1 MRSFPTNFAAEK
13 NKRTGISPI
22 WILKLTVDSVDYYL
36 SDQEVTVSGWNG
48 GITTKA
54 WVAGWGAV
62 MEQLAGL
69 STEVRVA
76 DLQVSCLIDPDAA
89 TNIETLAVHS
99 TLEKS
104 PAILYLWFNG
114 LDAATDPP
122 QEIFRGYVRDADIP
136 DEITVNLSL
145 EDATVRL
152 HNMVGTLVTATTY
165 ANADPDHIGKILPLP
180 YGVVRNVPAV
190 NTVAGLL
197 TALKADI
204 TSGASS
210 CAVARPDGVVA
221 NTTKFRIGTEI
232 IKVTAVNG
240 DTLTISRA
248 QDSTVAAAHAAGDRL
263 LEVMANPFVFVVSG
277 HALTSIDK
285 VVVRAGDVDIDVTDQ
300 CTRYTGQAGSQY
312 STYGTKGVVTVTE
325 AQAAVIRARVLKAAE
340 LALTDPEH
348 AHASELMV
356 VSPRLT
362 GYYVENGSA
371 ISPTAMYDQDITT
384 GGTLNS
390 YASQT
395 RLRVYFAFPIALPG
409 KPKRVRICG
418 LDGNVNGDL
427 GLKLYF
433 KGSNVLSVTCSGGV
447 QGTSSWYTISD
458 ANQSWLNFLYSATT
472 YLRLDVLNPT
482 TTSASVKEVWMEIE
496 YDPSTSNAGTGITG
510 SVNSVADAMIGG
522 LVHADVTA
530 PCTDPDDVFSDLLT
544 TWGGGVNLTLDGS
557 FPASY
562 TLNGVILAQEKLLD
576 LLHRLAWQ
584 CRSWFRLASGA
595 ARLVVRPDSLT
606 SEKTLSACRLD
617 GGRMVYGRRKTE
629 MDEVVNTIN
638 LRYNRDWTKVDGDDA
653 YLAVSG
659 TTDATSIADYGI
671 REIPDLFRMDMI
683 TSSVMADSVRDFYLA
698 DLKRR
703 KWLHEFEEH
712 LDHAELEFGDVVT
725 LGFGGDAVVEL
736 MQAGVVPGNTKKID
750 VIRIVG
756 RGQ

>member
-1 MRSFPTNFAAEK
+1 MRSFPTSFATEK
-13 NKRTGISPI
+13 DKPAGISPV

-36 SDQEVTVSGWNG
+36 SDQEVTVAGWNG
-48 GITTKA
+48 GVTTKA
-54 WVAGWGAV
+54 WVASWGAV
-62 MEQLAGL
+62 TEQLVGL

-89 TNIETLAVHS
+89 TSIETLAAHS

-122 QEIFRGYVRDADIP
+122 QEMYRGYVRDADIP

-152 HNMVGTLVTATTY
+152 HNMVGTLVTTAVY

-190 NTVAGLL
+190 NTVSGLL
-197 TALKADI
+197 TTLKADI
-204 TSGASS
+204 TSGATN
-210 CAVARPDGVVA
+210 CAVARPDGIVA
-221 NTTKFRIGTEI
+221 NTTKFRIGSEI
-232 IKVTAVNG
+232 VKVTAVSG

-248 QDSTVAAAHAAGDRL
+248 QDSTTAAAHAAADRM

-277 HALTSIDK
+277 HALISIDK
-285 VVVRAGDVDIDVTDQ
+285 VIVRAGDVDVDVTDQ
-300 CTRYTGQAGSQY
+300 CTRYTGQVGSQY
-312 STYGTKGVVTVTE
+312 STYGAKGVVTVTE
-325 AQAAVIRARVLKAAE
+325 VQAAAIRARVLKAAE

-348 AHASELMV
+348 AHASELIV

-362 GYYVENGSA
+362 GYYIENGSA

-409 KPKRVRICG
+409 HPKRVRICG

-433 KGSNVLSVTCSGGV
+433 KNSQVLSVTCSGGV
-447 QGTSSWYTISD
+447 QGTSSWYSIPS
-458 ANQSWLNFLYSATT
+458 ANQDWLNFLYSANT

-482 TTSASVKEVWMEIE
+482 TTSAAVKDVWMEIE

-510 SVNSVADAMIGG
+510 AVNSVADALIGG
-522 LVHADVTA
+522 PVHADVTA
-530 PCTDPDDVFSDLLT
+530 PDTDPDDVILDLID
-544 TWGGGVNLTLDGS
+544 TWGGITSLTLDGS
-557 FPASY
+557 YAATYKF
-562 TLNGVILAQEKLLD
+562 NGVILAQEKLLD
-576 LLHRLAWQ
+576 LVHRLAWQ
-584 CRSWFRLASGA
+584 CRSWFRWVSGT
-595 ARLVVRPDSLT
+595 ARLVVRPDSPS
-606 SEKTLSACRLD
+606 SEKTISACRLD
-617 GGRMVYGRRKTE
+617 SGRMVYARRKTE
-629 MDEVVNTIN
+629 IGEVVNTIN
-638 LRYNRDWTKVDGDDA
+638 LRYSRDWTKEDGDDA
-653 YLAVSG
+653 YLAVSS
-659 TTDATSIADYGI
+659 TTDAASITDYGI
-671 REIPDLFRMDMI
+671 REQPELFRMDMI
-683 TSSVMADSVRDFYLA
+683 TGATMADSVRDFYLA

-703 KWLHEFEEH
+703 KWLYEFEVH
-712 LDHAELEFGDVVT
+712 LDHADLEFGDIVT
-725 LGFGGDAVVEL
+725 LGFGGNAVVEL
-736 MQAGVVPGNTKKID
+736 MQAGVVPGNTQKID